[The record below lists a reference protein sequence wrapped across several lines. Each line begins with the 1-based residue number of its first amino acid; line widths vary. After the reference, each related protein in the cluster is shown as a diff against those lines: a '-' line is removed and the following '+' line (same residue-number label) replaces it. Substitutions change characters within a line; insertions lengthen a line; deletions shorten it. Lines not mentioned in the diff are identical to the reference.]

1 MIHLLSV
8 QRYAA
13 AIVDSI
19 GLPGHLFNF
28 FHLLFSSQ
36 NYFNFSVYAQQN
48 ISSSSR
54 VLIDRSLKYLCW
66 SSSVRKCKL
75 VWYCINVFMSDYIL
89 IWFSSKMN
97 TSRIQLKC
105 HFCRKLWNRYDK
117 FIIQAVNSRFWKY
130 TSCNSILVFRVI
142 LMSLKHTN
150 KTSTLPSKCNQWAFT
165 IIITCFLWRTHTLI
179 TWLKFRM
186 KIWGLESLF
195 WRLLSLLKWK
205 TVMN

>member
-1 MIHLLSV
+1 MRKDTHEVIRSPVTTMAGPAEYKLLKQVLV
-8 QRYAA
+8 QA
-13 AIVDSI
+13 
-19 GLPGHLFNF
+19 
-28 FHLLFSSQ
+28 
-36 NYFNFSVYAQQN
+36 
-48 ISSSSR
+48 
-54 VLIDRSLKYLCW
+54 RSLKCLCW
-66 SSSVRKCKL
+66 SSSVQKMQL
-75 VWYCINVFMSDYIL
+75 VWCVFNVFMSDYIYSFDFL
-89 IWFSSKMN
+89 LRWTQVEFSS
-97 TSRIQLKC
+97 SVISV
-105 HFCRKLWNRYDK
+105 RKLWNRYDR
-117 FIIQAVNSRFWKY
+117 FIIQTLNSRFWKN

>member
-1 MIHLLSV
+1 M
-8 QRYAA
+8 
-13 AIVDSI
+13 
-19 GLPGHLFNF
+19 
-28 FHLLFSSQ
+28 
-36 NYFNFSVYAQQN
+36 
-48 ISSSSR
+48 
-54 VLIDRSLKYLCW
+54 
-66 SSSVRKCKL
+66 
-75 VWYCINVFMSDYIL
+75 WYCINVFMSDYIL

-97 TSRIQLKC
+97 TSSIQLKC

-117 FIIQAVNSRFWKY
+117 FIIHAVNTRFWKY

-150 KTSTLPSKCNQWAFT
+150 KTSLLPRKCNQWAFT
-165 IIITCFLWRTHTLI
+165 IIITCFLWSTHTLI

-205 TVMN
+205 TVMNWSNEIEFKCFGNCLIFLTSRTIYLLKKLAYSL

>member
-1 MIHLLSV
+1 MKLIRSPVTTTADPAEYKLLKQSS
-8 QRYAA
+8 YWPKLK
-13 AIVDSI
+13 IS
-19 GLPGHLFNF
+19 
-28 FHLLFSSQ
+28 LLIF
-36 NYFNFSVYAQQN
+36 
-48 ISSSSR
+48 
-54 VLIDRSLKYLCW
+54 L
-66 SSSVRKCKL
+66 RKCKL
-75 VWYCINVFMSDYIL
+75 VWHCINVFMSDYIL

-195 WRLLSLLKWK
+195 WRLLSSLKWK